1 METQSILLQTLN
13 YVQCIQV
20 KDLTGDLR
28 FLYWYLWRLKSSG
41 MLCCIKWQTVANI
54 LEECAAFTV

>member
-1 METQSILLQTLN
+1 
-13 YVQCIQV
+13 VQCIPV

-28 FLYWYLWRLKSSG
+28 FLHWCLWRLKSSG
-41 MLCCIKWQTVANI
+41 MLCCIKWQTATNI